1 MTGAPPHAPL
11 GPVLRR
17 YLLFQVPGW
26 IFVAAALTLAT
37 RWWGLSTEW
46 ALLGAAA
53 WLAKDA
59 VLFPIVRRAYEP
71 DGAAPHGPIG
81 AHGIADTTIDP
92 EGWVKVG
99 PERWRARRAPGAANP
114 IPIPAGSAVR
124 VVGLRGHELVVQR
137 EQD

>member
-17 YLLFQVPGW
+17 YLLFQIPG
-26 IFVAAALTLAT
+26 FLLVVTGLFTAT
-37 RWWGLSTEW
+37 RLWGLSTEW
-46 ALLGAAA
+46 ALAGALA
-53 WLAKDA
+53 WIAKDA

-81 AHGIADTTIDP
+81 AHGIADTAIDP

-99 PERWRARRAPGAANP
+99 PERWRARRAHDAPGA
-114 IPIPAGSAVR
+114 IPAGSPVR
-124 VVGLRGHELVVQR
+124 VVALRGHELVVAPATG
-137 EQD
+137 E